1 MFPIINIGPI
11 AIQAAGAFLLVSA
24 WFGIWLTKKFA
35 ASLGTNGEV
44 IENTFLVSLL
54 TGVAGARLG
63 FLLQNPSV
71 LSNNPLSIFALT
83 PTMLNIS
90 FGILVSTITILVMSQ
105 KYHLPLWP
113 SLDTITPFVLFLFIG
128 INLAN
133 LANGDQY
140 GLAASLPWGI
150 TLWGAERH
158 PLQIYTLIL
167 AFLLFIG
174 LLFHTRGW
182 KLTGFSRSGLL
193 FSTVIAALSIITLF
207 TRAFAAEKMMIFGLD
222 GKQLLSFLVLVG
234 SLILMYRIAYQKR
247 KYNQVYISMGSNFN
261 AKNNITA
268 AIELIQ
274 SKFKFIQASSIY
286 QSRDVLANKDGQEYL
301 NLVFEIRT
309 DLSYP
314 ELRNQLKSIE
324 QQLGR
329 VPGEKKH
336 VPLDL
341 DILTYN
347 DDVFVDKSEHIPS
360 PDLVKY
366 RYIAEPLAEITPDF
380 RHPANGNTIA
390 DILARISDTQE
401 LIKEQE
407 VENGITK

>member
-1 MFPIINIGPI
+1 
-11 AIQAAGAFLLVSA
+11 
-24 WFGIWLTKKFA
+24 
-35 ASLGTNGEV
+35 
-44 IENTFLVSLL
+44 
-54 TGVAGARLG
+54 
-63 FLLQNPSV
+63 
-71 LSNNPLSIFALT
+71 
-83 PTMLNIS
+83 MLNIS
-90 FGILVSTITILVMSQ
+90 FGILVSAITILVMSQ

-286 QSRDVLANKDGQEYL
+286 QSRDVLANKDGKEYL

-347 DDVFVDKSEHIPS
+347 DDVFVDKSKHIPS